1 MKKLSDDLR
10 YWRAERPDEWK
21 MDEFIRRAVELE
33 DFILEREVRLSELI
47 TKTSYAEQVKVLGFS
62 REVLHRLAKRG
73 AIVLDGVV
81 YAPVKKRLVGV
92 VKHKN

>member
-21 MDEFIRRAVELE
+21 MDEFIRRATQLE
-33 DFILEREVRLSELI
+33 DCVFEKEVKLSELL
-47 TKTSYAEQVKVLGFS
+47 TKTSYAEQVEALGFS

-73 AIVLDGVV
+73 AIVIDGVV
-81 YAPVKKRLVGV
+81 YAPVVKRRR
-92 VKHKN
+92 

>member
-33 DFILEREVRLSELI
+33 DCILESEMKLSELI
-47 TKTSYAEQVKVLGFS
+47 KQTSYTEQVESLGFS

-81 YAPVKKRLVGV
+81 YAPVTKR
-92 VKHKN
+92 NSRTT